1 MSMEDLKNLSE
12 VEKEVL
18 IYKRISKG
26 RRDQVKRFIQDVE
39 SLNQSYFD
47 SQIDE
52 YEYLVHLLN
61 LTKKNLIVKIVNHI
75 IKTLRYKEETEL

>member
-18 IYKRISKG
+18 TYKRISKG
-26 RRDQVKRFIQDVE
+26 RRKQVKRFIDDIDE
-39 SLNQSYFD
+39 LNQSYFD

-52 YEYLVHLLN
+52 FTYLVNLLN
-61 LTKKNLIVKIVNHI
+61 LTEKNLIVNHI
-75 IKTLRYKEETEL
+75 IKILRYREETGLWI